1 MLGRTNTGGGGVGG
15 LNFQVIGS
23 ATAPNNPKENTI
35 WIETDTNVTS
45 WIFSAVEPSAPS
57 EGMVWIFTGTSSPVE
72 FNALKKNG
80 LQVYPVAAKQY
91 IDGEWV
97 DKAAKSFRGGAW
109 VDWWDGVLYNAGNTY
124 DDITGGYSGVGDYIS
139 ATNSDGRLNLHVQ
152 NGATAALITE
162 QAINLTGF
170 KTLKVTGYG
179 TSANCFAGIVS
190 NRSVNFSSTVVME
203 NQGTYALD
211 ISSVEGLFYVG
222 LMGRVGNKVY
232 ADKIWLER

>member
-1 MLGRTNTGGGGVGG
+1 MLGRTNTGGGGGG
-15 LNFQVIGS
+15 LNFQVIGG

-35 WIETDTNVTS
+35 WVNTSTTITDWV
-45 WIFSAVEPSAPS
+45 FSATQPTEAT
-57 EGMVWIFTGTSSPVE
+57 GRVWISTGASSPVA

-91 IDGEWV
+91 IDGEWL
-97 DKAAKSFRGGAW
+97 DKTAKSFQGGAW

-124 DDITGGYSGVGDYIS
+124 DDITGGYSGVGDYVS
-139 ATNSDGRLNLHVQ
+139 ATNSDGRLNLQVQ

-170 KTLKVTGYG
+170 KTLKVTGNG

-190 NRSVNFSSTVVME
+190 DRSANFSSTVVME
-203 NQGTYALD
+203 NQGTYSLD

-222 LMGRVGNKVY
+222 LMGKVGNKVY